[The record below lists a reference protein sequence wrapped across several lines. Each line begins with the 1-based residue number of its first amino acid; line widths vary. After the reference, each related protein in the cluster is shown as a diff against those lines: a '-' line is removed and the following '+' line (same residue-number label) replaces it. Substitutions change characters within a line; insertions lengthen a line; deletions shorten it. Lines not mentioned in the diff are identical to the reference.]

1 MWDPEGVGIEEIA
14 AGRAVGVCVAC
25 APMGDPSS
33 SEADAVKRAAVC
45 THGRHARAPAHH
57 SRRSRSP
64 LVTARRAE
72 GRGS

>member
-33 SEADAVKRAAVC
+33 SEADAVKRA
-45 THGRHARAPAHH
+45 HARPP
-57 SRRSRSP
+57 RTRTGPP
-64 LVTARRAE
+64 LPTLALATRDRATC
-72 GRGS
+72 